1 MRAERGRLVRALGK
15 GCGSHFGVVSGKG
28 SEVFVSLRSRQRVP
42 PLWELSVYPRAILG
56 MDTKSGGTACF
67 HVLMMDGEAFYF
79 CFEKGE
85 KR

>member
-1 MRAERGRLVRALGK
+1 MRAERGRLVQVLGE
-15 GCGSHFGVVSGKG
+15 GCRSHFGVVSGKG
-28 SEVFVSLRSRQRVP
+28 SDFRFLCSRQRVP
-42 PLWELSVYPRAILG
+42 PLWELSVHPRAIFG
-56 MDTKSGGTACF
+56 MDAKSGGTACF